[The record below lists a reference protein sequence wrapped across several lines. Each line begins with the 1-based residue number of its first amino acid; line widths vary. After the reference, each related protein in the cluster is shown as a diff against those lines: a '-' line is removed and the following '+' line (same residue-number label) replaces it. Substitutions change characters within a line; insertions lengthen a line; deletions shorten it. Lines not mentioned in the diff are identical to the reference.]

1 MKFKKPNFKK
11 PDFKNVDYTKCNTLI
26 KKHGLGVVANIFRY
40 IFFLSLSY
48 VLIYPFLFMLIN
60 SFMGIAD
67 SYDVTVTWVPKSPT
81 LENWKNAW
89 TVFNVAETL
98 PRTLIYEIVTALIQF
113 FTCAVAAYGMARFKM
128 KGQGI
133 LSGLMI
139 LNILVPAMMIIIPTF
154 VQLSH
159 FDFLGILSLVEKI
172 TGTDLRPNLIGTPW
186 VFYLP
191 GLMGVGLKGGLFI
204 YIYTQ
209 FFRGLPKELEEAA
222 WIDGAGP
229 WKTFLTIVLPSSG
242 SAMITVLLFS
252 VIWHWNDL
260 FLAEMYMNEPTFP
273 VAISGFGQQTVVA
286 ALNISGDLASIIEVP
301 ILLAGCTMFV
311 LPMLIFYVAIQ
322 RKFVAS
328 IATSGI
334 VG

>member
-1 MKFKKPNFKK
+1 MNFKNIDYK
-11 PDFKNVDYTKCNTLI
+11 KSNVLI
-26 KKHGLGVVANIFRY
+26 KKHAPGVVANIFRY
-40 IFFLSLSY
+40 VFFLSLSY
-48 VLIYPFLFMLIN
+48 VLIYPFIYMLVN

-67 SYDVTVTWVPKSPT
+67 SYDVTVKWVPKEPT
-81 LENWKNAW
+81 FENLANAW
-89 TVFNVAETL
+89 TVFDIGNVL

-113 FTCAVAAYGMARFKM
+113 ITCAIAAYGLARFKL

-139 LNILVPAMMIIIPTF
+139 LNILVPSMMIIIPSF
-154 VQLSH
+154 VQFSN
-159 FDFLGILSLVEKI
+159 FDPFGISSLIDMIFGCGK
-172 TGTDLRPNLIGTPW
+172 PNLIGTPL

-204 YIYTQ
+204 YIYSQ
-209 FFRGLPKELEEAA
+209 FFKGLPKELEEAA

-252 VIWHWNDL
+252 IIWHWNDL
-260 FLAEMYMNEPTFP
+260 FLAEMYMNEQTFS
-273 VAISGFGQQTVVA
+273 AALSAFNQTTVVNM
-286 ALNISGDLASIIEVP
+286 LNVDGDMASLIEVP
-301 ILLAGCTMFV
+301 ILLSGCLLFI
-311 LPMLIFYVAIQ
+311 LPIMIFYLLIQ

>member
-1 MKFKKPNFKK
+1 MKMPTAIKKV
-11 PDFKNVDYTKCNTLI
+11 DFERGNVLV
-26 KKHGLGVVANIFRY
+26 KKHGPGVIANIFRY

-48 VLIYPFLFMLIN
+48 VLIYPFLFMLLN
-60 SFMGIAD
+60 SIMGIAD
-67 SYDVTVTWVPKSPT
+67 SYDATVTWIPKNPT
-81 LENWKNAW
+81 LEHFASAW
-89 TVFNVAETL
+89 TVFDLSETL

-113 FTCAVAAYGMARFKM
+113 ITCAVAAYGMARFKI
-128 KGQGI
+128 KGRGL
-133 LSGLMI
+133 LSALMI
-139 LNILVPAMMIIIPTF
+139 LNILVPAMMIIIPSY
-154 VQLSH
+154 VQFSSL
-159 FDFLGILSLVEKI
+159 DFLGILGGIGDL
-172 TGTDLRPNLIGTPW
+172 TGKDLQPNIIGTPW

-209 FFRGLPKELEEAA
+209 FFKGLPKELEEAA

-260 FLAEMYMNEPTFP
+260 FLAQMYMDDPTLS
-273 VAISGFGQQTVVA
+273 VALSNFGGNTVVSKLGISGGE
-286 ALNISGDLASIIEVP
+286 ASMIEVP
-301 ILLAGCTMFV
+301 ILLAGCLIFV
-311 LPMLIFYVAIQ
+311 LPLIIFYILIQ